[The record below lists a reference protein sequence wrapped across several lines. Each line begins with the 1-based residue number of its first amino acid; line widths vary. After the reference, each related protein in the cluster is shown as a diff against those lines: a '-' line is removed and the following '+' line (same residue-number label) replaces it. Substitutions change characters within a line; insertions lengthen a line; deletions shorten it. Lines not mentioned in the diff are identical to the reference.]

1 MRRTTGA
8 GNVANEFVDEVPGVS
23 QGTTVDADWLNPVQE
38 ELCAVIESE
47 GETLDGTG
55 AVVDQVWKAI
65 AKRIAQRSKPLGEL
79 FFLQDHRAVSE
90 WNDADPDA
98 YFAGVCLDDG
108 DKDIAVANYP
118 DLVPYLLARVL
129 TYKEGIAGAQS
140 THNVTTW
147 GVAGGV
153 ATLTFANSAPE
164 IAVLTALLED
174 EAVHVAS
181 GGVAYTSW
189 RSVTLAGAIGNI
201 LAGTYAITNVN
212 PAARTI
218 TFAAAVADG
227 GAGGAWTVQFF
238 AHKIAGS
245 ASARVF
251 QRLGGAIMSANDPD
265 NEAVPGLRRRDR
277 GQGHRHN
284 HRGGSGGGGDYFPP
298 YTPVAGDTVN
308 TRSGMV
314 GDPATDTVNSTPRT
328 GKSTDPRNIT
338 ARLYIWGRTYIA

>member
-8 GNVANEFVDEVPGVS
+8 GHVANQFADEVPGVS

-38 ELCAVIESE
+38 ELCAVVESE
-47 GETLDGTG
+47 GEALDGTG
-55 AVVDQVWKAI
+55 VTVDQVWKAI

-90 WNDADPDA
+90 WNDAAPDD

-108 DKDIAVANYP
+108 DKDIAPANYP
-118 DLVPYLLARVL
+118 DLVPYLLAQVL
-129 TYKEGIAGAQS
+129 TYKEGIAGEQS

-147 GVAGGV
+147 AVAGGV
-153 ATLTFANSAPE
+153 ATLTFANLAPE

-174 EAVHVAS
+174 VAVH
-181 GGVAYTSW
+181 GGYASW

-212 PAARTI
+212 PTARTI
-218 TFAAAVADG
+218 TFAAAVANG

-238 AHKIAGS
+238 THKIAGS

-277 GQGHRHN
+277 MQGHWHTPYAYSTGA
-284 HRGGSGGGGDYFPP
+284 GGSA
-298 YTPVAGDTVN
+298 VAGATLNATEVSIVANLRIKEAVTDGTN
-308 TRSGMV
+308 
-314 GDPATDTVNSTPRT
+314 GDPRT
-328 GKSTDPRNIT
+328 GKSTDPRNVT
-338 ARLYIWGRTYIA
+338 AHLYIWARTYIA